1 MTTLIDCR
9 NCWINGDCK
18 DCPYRI
24 ATFVKPK
31 LDAVK
36 VVDSFTKLF
45 IIILTVLIA
54 VSL

>member
-1 MTTLIDCR
+1 MTTLTDCR

-24 ATFVKPK
+24 VTYVKPK

-36 VVDSFTKLF
+36 VVNSFTKIYL
-45 IIILTVLIA
+45 IILITLIVLA
-54 VSL
+54 